1 MAILQVLIGSLN
13 FKTYIGSSLFENQM
27 LSRFRTVSEGGILAI
42 NEAGVST
49 FTQKET
55 KFGLS
60 VSTGK
65 EKTFSY

>member
-1 MAILQVLIGSLN
+1 MFGNKI
-13 FKTYIGSSLFENQM
+13 

-49 FTQKET
+49 ITQKET

-60 VSTGK
+60 VLTGK
-65 EKTFSY
+65 EKTFFLLNLRQNLKKLIKIKT

>member
-1 MAILQVLIGSLN
+1 
-13 FKTYIGSSLFENQM
+13 M

-42 NEAGVST
+42 NEGGVST

-65 EKTFSY
+65 AKTFSY

>member
-1 MAILQVLIGSLN
+1 
-13 FKTYIGSSLFENQM
+13 M